1 MATGP
6 FMPFS
11 LGMTVMSRS
20 SDERIASALLEI
32 DRVLQSGR
40 PIAEAMAEIG
50 IAVAHIQDLSREN
63 TRLRRI
69 VADRDL
75 EIEMLRELSRGT
87 Y

>member
-1 MATGP
+1 
-6 FMPFS
+6 
-11 LGMTVMSRS
+11 MSRS

>member
-1 MATGP
+1 
-6 FMPFS
+6 
-11 LGMTVMSRS
+11 MTSKP
-20 SDERIASALLEI
+20 ASEGHEPKAADRAASVVLKARVKDLE
-32 DRVLQSGR
+32 
-40 PIAEAMAEIG
+40 
-50 IAVAHIQDLSREN
+50 REN